1 MRDNKGRNKNHEDR
15 NKLQNEELF
24 EMSETGY
31 GLESVEKGTD
41 FAEGD
46 RDTYSNGG
54 GHQKRG
60 RQRELKGTLLFKKNL
75 L

>member
-1 MRDNKGRNKNHEDR
+1 MRENKGRNKNHEDR
-15 NKLQNEELF
+15 NKHQNEELF

-54 GHQKRG
+54 GH
-60 RQRELKGTLLFKKNL
+60 
-75 L
+75 

>member
-54 GHQKRG
+54 GH
-60 RQRELKGTLLFKKNL
+60 
-75 L
+75 

>member
-1 MRDNKGRNKNHEDR
+1 MRDDKERNMNSENRSKAQ
-15 NKLQNEELF
+15 KEELF

-46 RDTYSNGG
+46 RDTSPNCGG
-54 GHQKRG
+54 
-60 RQRELKGTLLFKKNL
+60 L
-75 L
+75 